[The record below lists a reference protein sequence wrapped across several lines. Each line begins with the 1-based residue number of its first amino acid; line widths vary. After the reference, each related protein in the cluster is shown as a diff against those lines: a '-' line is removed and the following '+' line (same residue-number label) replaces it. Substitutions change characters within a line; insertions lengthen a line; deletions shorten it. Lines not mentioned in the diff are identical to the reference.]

1 MWKPYLGHLEGWGAL
16 LALQLRGWAPSSWP
30 RPPSTPGAQVSPHHH
45 LIHFLLILVPQGE
58 VLFLHFCTTFE
69 EPHNDLGFICVTGH
83 LTIQFNR
90 IFPSCYIGRRAL
102 QIFWKV
108 KRTSWSP
115 LQKPWNIHRSQ
126 CQGVAWSTSLNFNFT
141 IGHFSKNP
149 VRITAL
155 PFLFLI

>member
-1 MWKPYLGHLEGWGAL
+1 MHSYCTWLPPFAMIGLRESLLDTCRCSWPPPASPFSLLITVALIKDMVHESSPNLGHLEGWGAL

-102 QIFWKV
+102 QIF
-108 KRTSWSP
+108 
-115 LQKPWNIHRSQ
+115 
-126 CQGVAWSTSLNFNFT
+126 
-141 IGHFSKNP
+141 
-149 VRITAL
+149 
-155 PFLFLI
+155 